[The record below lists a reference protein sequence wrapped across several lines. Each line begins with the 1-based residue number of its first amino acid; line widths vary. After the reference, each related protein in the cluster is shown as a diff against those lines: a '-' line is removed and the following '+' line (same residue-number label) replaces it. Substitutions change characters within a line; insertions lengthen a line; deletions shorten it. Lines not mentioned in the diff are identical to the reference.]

1 MLQHAVAF
9 TRHSKESANDMNS
22 KTIVQSD
29 ANAGDAIYLAMRTQ
43 IITAQLQPGERLVQ
57 RQLAKQFGS
66 SNIPVLEAIRR
77 LESEG
82 LVVSHPNV
90 GARVKVWDEDDIR
103 GAFLAREA
111 LEGVACRI
119 FVEQASPREKSRL
132 TELGRVID
140 EACLVED
147 MEELFRTDI
156 AFHLYVAGE
165 FNPKAQAS
173 ALFRL
178 VQSSCLLT
186 ATIRGGNFDGRLEIN
201 PMDSYRNHDEL
212 IAALQGNDP
221 DLAEQLG
228 KKHVRT
234 VLETYNRKIA

>member
-1 MLQHAVAF
+1 MS
-9 TRHSKESANDMNS
+9 SKVIAP
-22 KTIVQSD
+22 SD
-29 ANAGDAIYLAMRTQ
+29 SNAGDAIYLAMRTQ

-82 LVVSHPNV
+82 LVVSYPNV

-132 TELGRVID
+132 TEMGQKID
-140 EACLVED
+140 EACLTGD
-147 MEELFRTDI
+147 LEELFRTDI
-156 AFHLYVAGE
+156 AFHIYVAGE
-165 FNPKAQAS
+165 YNPKAQAS

-186 ATIRGGNFDGRLEIN
+186 ATIRGGSFDGRLEVK
-201 PMDSYRNHDEL
+201 PMESYRNHNEL

-234 VLETYNRKIA
+234 VLETYNRNIAENLV